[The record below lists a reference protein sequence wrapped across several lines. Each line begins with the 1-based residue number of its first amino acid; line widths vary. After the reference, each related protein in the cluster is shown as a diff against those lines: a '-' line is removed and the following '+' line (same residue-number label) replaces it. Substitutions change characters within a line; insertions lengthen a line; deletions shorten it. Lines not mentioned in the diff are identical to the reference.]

1 MRNIVVVECF
11 SSGKNYINDIIDR
24 DYNPVVLE
32 VKSLDDSFEGKRYH
46 KDLEACY
53 AAINNDFELIHEKDS
68 YEETLEMVREYD
80 PLLVV
85 PGSEKGV
92 ILATKLANDLNL
104 LCNPIENIDAMTL
117 KDKMHER
124 LAENNVRSIRGRVIE
139 SAEEAID
146 FYDSE
151 GLKKVVV
158 KPVYSA
164 GSVGVRLCNNKTDM
178 LKAIDDIFSHKGIYG
193 NDLSKLLIQEQ
204 IEGPEYVVNTVSCN
218 GIHRVTSIWKY
229 KKQTTSEGGQIY
241 DYDEV
246 IRELD
251 IGETELVEYAYNVE
265 DALGIKYGSVHGE
278 YMIDENGPVL
288 IEVNCRPHGSN
299 MDIEFLNRIFGHHE
313 TDCSLDSYLN
323 PRKFHLDRKR
333 GYKTFAYGYV
343 KDFIVPKDLI
353 VKSSPIRDIGI
364 HLKSHY
370 KTSMNFRESQLVSK
384 TQDLETSGGS
394 IYLVNKDYRQIK
406 KDLEFL
412 RKVERRAFGLVLSD
426 DKSEDIDI
434 DGVKINQN
442 IKILLESI
450 EDFGSVLLVTEEK
463 FEGLN
468 IKQVTADNLDE
479 INGKFDCVIVNLNE
493 SIYYESAGKVS
504 RKFID
509 IFDRVK
515 VGGLIFIPNTTYDFL
530 PNGRLGAE
538 ALMKLLDFNLEIPMH
553 KLTKMIIASKELGY

>member
-11 SSGKNYINDIIDR
+11 STGRNYIKDIMDR

-32 VKSLDDSFEGKRYH
+32 VKSLDDSFEGKRYQE
-46 KDLEACY
+46 DLEACY
-53 AAINNDFELIHEKDS
+53 ASIEDDFVLLHEKDS

-124 LAENNVRSIRGRVIE
+124 LAENNVRSIRGRVVE
-139 SAEEAID
+139 STEEAID

-164 GSVGVRLCNNKTDM
+164 GSVGVRLCNDKTAM
-178 LKAIDDIFSHKGIYG
+178 IQAIDEVLSHKGVYG

-204 IEGPEYVVNTVSCN
+204 IEGQEYVVNTVSCN

-229 KKQTTSEGGQIY
+229 TKQTTSEGGQIY

-246 IRELD
+246 LRELS
-251 IGETELVEYAYNVE
+251 IGETDLVEYAYDVL
-265 DALGIKYGSVHGE
+265 DAIGIKYGAVHGE
-278 YMIDENGPVL
+278 YRIDENGPVL

-299 MDIEFLNRIFGHHE
+299 MDAKYLNMIFGHHE
-313 TDCSLDSYLN
+313 TDCSLDSYLS
-323 PRKFHLDRKR
+323 PKKFNLDRKN
-333 GYKTFAYGYV
+333 GYKTFAYGIA
-343 KDFIVPKDLI
+343 KEFIIPKDLV
-353 VKSSPIRDIGI
+353 VKSSPISNIGVN
-364 HLKSHY
+364 LKSHY
-370 KTSMNFRESQLVSK
+370 KTSVNFSESQFVSK

-394 IYLVNKDYRQIK
+394 IYLVSRDYRQIR

-412 RKVERRAFGLVLSD
+412 RNIEKRAFELVLSEE
-426 DKSEDIDI
+426 KNVNIDI
-434 DGVKINQN
+434 DGAKINQN
-442 IKILLESI
+442 IKILLDNVEA
-450 EDFGSVLLVTEEK
+450 FGSVLLVTEEK

-468 IKQVTADNLDE
+468 IKQVTLDSLDE
-479 INGKFDCVIVNLNE
+479 INGEFDCLIVNLNQ
-493 SIYYESAGKVS
+493 SVCNESAECVS
-504 RKFID
+504 RILLD
-509 IFDRVK
+509 IFDKVK
-515 VGGLIFIPNTTYDFL
+515 VGGLIFIPNSTYDFL

-553 KLTKMIIASKELGY
+553 KLTKMIIASKE